1 MQTKAEQAGP
11 GPLLRI
17 HDEGG
22 VRIITMVGTRMNA
35 LSLRLRTQLF
45 EALDTAAAAPAV
57 ASILLAAD
65 GPAWCAGADLKEMDS
80 PDSEAH
86 PSLQGALFD
95 LFAHMGKPVIAVMTG
110 MALGGG
116 LELALGCH
124 YRLATPDA
132 MIGLPEV
139 TLGLIPGAGGT
150 QHLPRA
156 IGLEGAARLILS
168 GQPCRADH
176 FSGTA
181 LFDAVLTGDDPLA
194 EALIFAQGLP
204 PGGQPP
210 RLRDRPIHHPDAEA
224 FLAGLRAGYELN
236 PQRTTG
242 HLPAVA
248 CLSAATTLPYA
259 QAMAHEY
266 ETFCALRA
274 DPAAQAFR
282 QVFLAQRKGAAKG

>member
-1 MQTKAEQAGP
+1 MQTRTEPAGQ
-11 GPLLRI
+11 GRLIGIR
-17 HDEGG
+17 DEGNI
-22 VRIITMVGTRMNA
+22 RIITMTGTRMNA
-35 LSLRLRTQLF
+35 LSRRLRAELF
-45 EALDTAAAAPAV
+45 EALGTAAAAPAV
-57 ASILLAAD
+57 ASILLAAA

-95 LFAHMGKPVIAVMTG
+95 LFNGMEKPVIAVIAG

-156 IGLEGAARLILS
+156 IGLEGAAKLILS
-168 GQPCRADH
+168 GQPCRADS
-176 FSGTA
+176 FAGTG
-181 LFDAVLTGDDPLA
+181 LFDAMLTGDDLLA
-194 EALIFAQGLP
+194 EAITFAQSLP
-204 PGGQPP
+204 PDEQPP
-210 RLRDRPIHHPDAEA
+210 RLRDRPIHHADPKA

-274 DPAAQAFR
+274 DPAALAFR
-282 QVFLAQRKGAAKG
+282 QTFLAQRKGGTKA